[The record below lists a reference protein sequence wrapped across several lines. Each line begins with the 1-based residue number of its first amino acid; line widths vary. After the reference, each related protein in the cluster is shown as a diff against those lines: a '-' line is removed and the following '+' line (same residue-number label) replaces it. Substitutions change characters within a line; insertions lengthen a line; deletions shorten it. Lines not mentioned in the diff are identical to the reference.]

1 MFRRFAATAVL
12 VAIAMPGTISIG
24 HAADALGYYE
34 DNQDCADNRVL
45 NKVSRQIT
53 YQGGGVP
60 HVPEVD
66 IIDYAYIHQNDFIPE
81 GHKRPI
87 ARRYCE
93 AQAALSNGET
103 RTVWY
108 LIEYGQGFAGA
119 IGDNVEACMSGFDE
133 WNVYD
138 EACRVV
144 RSGGVGRD

>member
-1 MFRRFAATAVL
+1 MSCRLSAALAAIWLAVFL
-12 VAIAMPGTISIG
+12 SPA
-24 HAADALGYYE
+24 HAADSLGYEGE
-34 DNQDCADNRVL
+34 DNQDCGKTGVL
-45 NKVSRQIT
+45 DQVSEQIE
-53 YQGGGVP
+53 YQGGRVPGVP
-60 HVPEVD
+60 TVAVL
-66 IIDYAYIHQNDFIPE
+66 DYNFIYQNDFIPE

-93 AQAALSNGET
+93 ARASLSNGET

-119 IGDNVEACMSGFDE
+119 FGDNVEACMQGFDE

-144 RSGGVGRD
+144 RSGVGRD